1 MAHIILKRSSFFHNL
16 DIIAATCGCKEKIAL
31 VLKDNAY
38 GHGLLEMAALA
49 SEYGIT
55 KAVVRHV
62 AEAERIE
69 RYFDYVLILA
79 DTTPSKN
86 RKFHYALNTLEDIAA
101 LPSDCNVELKVDTGM
116 HRNGI
121 APELLE
127 EAFQRIYNRKL
138 RLTGLFSHHRSA
150 DCLSSEWF
158 WQRHNF
164 EALKKAAVTLQQH
177 YGFEPLTFHLN
188 NSAALFREGACPDTM
203 VRVGIAAYGVL
214 ELEPTLPVPA
224 LEPVLSLY
232 AYKIAS
238 RTLNP
243 RERIGYSGTYT
254 AETSHDVSTYD
265 IGYADGFMRSY
276 APRFRTP
283 QGHTVLGRISMDNT
297 TFTGTQQELL
307 VFNDARVAAVAGN
320 TISYEVLTALKT
332 DLPRTVV

>member
-69 RYFDYVLILA
+69 RYFDYILILA
-79 DTTPSKN
+79 DTAPSTN
-86 RKFHYALNTLEDIAA
+86 EKFRYAINSLEDIAA
-101 LPSDCNVELKVDTGM
+101 LHVNCKVELKVDTGM
-116 HRNGI
+116 HRHGI

-164 EALKKAAVTLQQH
+164 EALKKAAVSLQQH

-214 ELEPTLPVPA
+214 ELEPTLPAPA

-243 RERIGYSGTYT
+243 RDRVGYSGTYT

-265 IGYADGFMRSY
+265 IGYADGLMRSY

-283 QGHTVLGRISMDNT
+283 QGHTILGRISMDNT
-297 TFTGTQQELL
+297 SFNTSAEELL
-307 VFNDARVAAVAGN
+307 IFNDARKAARASN
-320 TISYEVLTALKT
+320 TIAYEILTALKPH
-332 DLPRTVV
+332 LPRKVV